1 MQFVI
6 SRVEN
11 DTRIYVYIY
20 VAQYD
25 SYNVIQGMHTLEFE
39 QSDFVGLS
47 SAEKVELVQKA
58 MKDKLTNELNLAEL
72 EGERFEIDNIYK
84 KSYASKD
91 ERYLAQ
97 FIGLPKD

>member
-6 SRVEN
+6 TRVEN
-11 DTRIYVYIY
+11 DTQIYVYIY

-25 SYNVIQGMHTLEFE
+25 SYDVIQGMHTLEFE
-39 QSDFVGLS
+39 QREFIGLS

-72 EGERFEIDNIYK
+72 AGERFTINNIYR
-84 KSYASKD
+84 KS
-91 ERYLAQ
+91 LA
-97 FIGLPKD
+97 